1 MGKIDQKQNLEKSF
15 NAVDT
20 DKERSKIEKEKRNH
34 LLQCVRLNA
43 DLKNLLGQGPELK
56 IRSELSKLK
65 MIPIDGEKEQRKR
78 KYEKIDR
85 EIDALRIRLGEEKE
99 SVRYKIAEYKE
110 ALQKAQRITDPTGRY
125 RGETASQELVRQFEE
140 EKIQGIGTDECHIQ
154 IQQLEA
160 QLDCIDDID
169 VEVIRRFKTYKQN
182 VEDLEQEIER
192 I

>member
-1 MGKIDQKQNLEKSF
+1 
-15 NAVDT
+15 
-20 DKERSKIEKEKRNH
+20 
-34 LLQCVRLNA
+34 
-43 DLKNLLGQGPELK
+43 
-56 IRSELSKLK
+56 

-85 EIDALRIRLGEEKE
+85 EIDASRIRLGEEKE
-99 SVRYKIAEYKE
+99 NVRYKIAEYKE

-125 RGETASQELVRQFEE
+125 RGENASQELLRQFEE

-160 QLDCIDDID
+160 QLDCIDGID

-182 VEDLEQEIER
+182 VEDLEQEIDDLSPTDNNIARTEAFWMRRFRAWMNTELPSFR
-192 I
+192 ILNHQP